1 MFLSKLAMYFIILSR
16 FNLKY
21 LVHCPVTV
29 SQLNELSIMGGF
41 KKTSQNP
48 GGLEGLSGLTGSVN
62 RELC

>member
-1 MFLSKLAMYFIILSR
+1 MFLSKLAFIILSR

-21 LVHCPVTV
+21 LVHCPVTA
-29 SQLNELSIMGGF
+29 SQVNKLIIMGGF
-41 KKTSQNP
+41 KKTSPNP